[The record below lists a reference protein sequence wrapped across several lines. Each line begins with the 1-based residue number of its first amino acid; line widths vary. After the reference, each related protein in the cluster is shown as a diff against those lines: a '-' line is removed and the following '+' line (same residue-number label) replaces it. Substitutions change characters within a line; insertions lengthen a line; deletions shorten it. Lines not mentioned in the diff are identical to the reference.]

1 MRKDNDIRDDEFRI
15 IGGASGSGRNRILTW
30 CGVAAG
36 VLIITVTAAL
46 LVLERTRDTEP
57 DEPGV
62 FEQTAPARKETG
74 PEKLSE
80 YAGVDEAACT
90 EVQERTINDIPLSI
104 YIPHNAVPELCVHSL
119 DYDDPQ
125 IVFATQAADIR
136 ADNGKI
142 LGAFVLKGEPLAWGL
157 SKKGFCSIINGEMT
171 VGVAESTPLFER
183 ATETGGYFF
192 RQFPLVDNG
201 TPVESGPKGKS
212 SRKALCERGGE
223 FFVVKSQTPESFH
236 DFSQA
241 LVDLG
246 VDNAI
251 YLVGGTSYGF
261 WRDKDGHRTEFNEQ
275 RIPKYD
281 NESYILWRAKP

>member
-1 MRKDNDIRDDEFRI
+1 MRKDNDIRDDELRI
-15 IGGASGSGRNRILTW
+15 IGRASGSGRNRILTW

-36 VLIITVTAAL
+36 VLIIAVTAAL

-223 FFVVKSQTPESFH
+223 FFVIKSQTPESFH

-261 WRDKDGHRTEFNEQ
+261 WRDKDGQRTEFNEQ

-281 NESYILWRAKP
+281 NESYILWRAKQ

>member
-1 MRKDNDIRDDEFRI
+1 MRKDNDIRDDELRI
-15 IGGASGSGRNRILTW
+15 IGRASGSGRNRILTW

-36 VLIITVTAAL
+36 VLIIAVTAAL
-46 LVLERTRDTEP
+46 LVLERTRNTEP

-261 WRDKDGHRTEFNEQ
+261 WRDKDGHQTEFNEQ

-281 NESYILWRAKP
+281 NESYILWRAKQ

>member
-36 VLIITVTAAL
+36 VLIIAVTAAL

-57 DEPGV
+57 NEPGV

-183 ATETGGYFF
+183 TTETGGYFF

-275 RIPKYD
+275 RIPKYY
-281 NESYILWRAKP
+281 NESYILWRARD